1 MDSSKL
7 QKVTDFQNLQ
17 PDSGHTQA
25 QEEPSSVLQGQALP
39 AADSP
44 LPATPPHHDLNAAG
58 RSLCRQQDE
67 QFFNFSLDLLSVGS
81 LDEGYLQ
88 RVNPAW
94 TACLGWSATELTS
107 RPWLDF
113 VHPDDH
119 AITIEA
125 HEQLLQGKTLHE
137 FENRYRCKD
146 GSHRQLSW
154 NVHPDMDSRQ
164 LFCIARD
171 VTAHRH
177 NEALLRRN
185 DELFRLMVE
194 GSEQVVF
201 YTRDKAH
208 RFTYVSPSLLGVM
221 GYQPA
226 EVLGKTYEWL
236 QMTGD
241 PLNFRARETL
251 LQALK
256 DGQAIRPYTIA
267 ARHKDGHRVVLEII
281 ESPVF
286 EGSDIVSFQGFAR
299 DLTERMRTQNELEF
313 SELRFRGF
321 FEQAAVGMVVRSETG
336 EFVRVNQRFADII
349 GYTQEEIVG
358 QLCSQMTHADDR
370 EHEAVSIAQ
379 LLHGHMA
386 SGSWEKRYIHK
397 NGSAVW
403 CTLSVSLL
411 SLQDGGTRQLIGV
424 VEDISEKKRVQENLQ
439 RSQAL
444 LRIAG
449 ASAKLG
455 GWILEMPGNVLRWSD
470 EVRAIHEVAG
480 NFEPTL
486 AQALEYYPED
496 YRDAVIADLKRC
508 QEEGV
513 LFSSEYELTT
523 ATGKRIWVLAMGEA
537 MRDAQ
542 GAIVAVQGAI
552 QDISARKQTE
562 ASLQA
567 SQRRFREIADTFPF
581 IVWTAEPDGRVEYVN
596 HVFSDHI
603 GLAQDNNCG
612 VDWLSCVHPEDIE
625 RCINAWQTAV
635 QTGCVYSIDYR
646 LKEAASGD
654 HHWHRLRAA
663 PVRDA
668 SGQVIKWY
676 GTAIDINETK
686 SLEQQSKS
694 FANRLNTTLESI
706 TDGFFILDKN
716 WAFAFLNTQAE
727 RMLGRSRGDMLG
739 KTFWLEFPPAPGTVS
754 EQEYLKAIKEGVPV
768 HFQDYYPPPLDCW
781 FAVSAYPSDEGLAV
795 YFRDV
800 TQTRK
805 DIAQLQLL
813 RTAVSRLNDIVLIT
827 EAEPFDEPGPR
838 IIFVNEA
845 FERRTGYTQAEV
857 IGKTP
862 RILQGPKTQR
872 AELDRIGKALKAWQ
886 PVRGELIN
894 YTKSGEEFWLELD
907 IVPIADS
914 TGWFTHWVSI
924 ERDITERKMAQE
936 AILQLNSELE
946 DRVQQRTEQL
956 AVANKELEA
965 FSYSVSH
972 DLRSPLATIN
982 GFSQLLLKSQKDQLS
997 EKGQHYLNRI
1007 YAGSTKMGELI
1018 EGLLSLAKLSRG
1030 DLNRQDVDLTAMT
1043 AKMVREL
1050 RDAEPDRVVDVT
1062 IQADLVVNG
1071 DAAMVTVIMQNLVS
1085 NAWKYSGKTPLARVE
1100 IGSETTPD
1108 GVRCIFV
1115 RDNGAG
1121 FDMAYAEKLFQVFQ
1135 RLHQDTEFKGTGIGL
1150 ANVQRVVERHGG
1162 RVWAQAAVGKGATF
1176 RFTLNQVT

>member
-1 MDSSKL
+1 MC
-7 QKVTDFQNLQ
+7 
-17 PDSGHTQA
+17 G
-25 QEEPSSVLQGQALP
+25 
-39 AADSP
+39 
-44 LPATPPHHDLNAAG
+44 
-58 RSLCRQQDE
+58 QQDA
-67 QFFNFSLDLLSVGS
+67 QFFNVSVDLLSVGR
-81 LDEGYLQ
+81 LDDGCLQ

-94 TACLGWSATELTS
+94 TTCLGWRATELTG
-107 RPWLDF
+107 RAWLDL

-119 AITIEA
+119 ASTIKA
-125 HEQLLQGKTLHE
+125 HEQLLQGRTLHE

-146 GSHRQLSW
+146 GSYRQLSW
-154 NVHPDMDSRQ
+154 NIHPDMDSRQ

-177 NEALLRRN
+177 NEAMLGRN

-208 RFTYVSPSLLGVM
+208 RFTYLSPSLLGVM

-226 EVLGKTYEWL
+226 DVVGKTHEWL

-241 PLNFRARETL
+241 PLNVRARNAL
-251 LQALK
+251 IQVLK
-256 DGQAIRPYTIA
+256 DGRAVQPYTIA
-267 ARHKDGHRVVLEII
+267 ARHKDGHRLVLEII
-281 ESPVF
+281 ESPVSK
-286 EGSDIVSFQGFAR
+286 GGNIVSFQGFAR
-299 DLTERMRTQNELEF
+299 DLTEHARTQNELAL
-313 SELRFRGF
+313 SELRFRSF
-321 FEQAAVGMVVRSETG
+321 FEQAAVGMVVTSETG

-349 GYTQEEIVG
+349 GDTKEGVVG
-358 QLCSQMTHADDR
+358 RRCADTTHADDR
-370 EHEAVSIAQ
+370 GHEALLMAQ
-379 LLHGHMA
+379 LLDGRME
-386 SGSWEKRYIHK
+386 SGTWEKRYIHK
-397 NGSAVW
+397 DGHAVW
-403 CTLSVSLL
+403 CTLSLSLL
-411 SLQDGGTRQLIGV
+411 SLQGGDTRQLIGV

-439 RSQAL
+439 RSQAI

-455 GWILEMPGNVLRWSD
+455 GWILEMPGNVLHWSD
-470 EVRAIHEVAG
+470 EVRAIHEVEG
-480 NFEPTL
+480 DFEPTL
-486 AQALEYYPED
+486 AQALEYYPDD
-496 YRDAVIADLKRC
+496 YRDEVMADLKRC
-508 QEEGV
+508 QEEGIP
-513 LFSSEYELTT
+513 FGSEYELTT

-542 GAIVAVQGAI
+542 GAIVAVQGAF
-552 QDISARKQTE
+552 QDITARKQAE

-581 IVWTAEPDGRVEYVN
+581 IVWTAEPDGRVDYAN
-596 HVFSDHI
+596 ATFNNYL
-603 GLAQDNNCG
+603 GLASTEG
-612 VDWLSCVHPEDIE
+612 PELDWTPSVHPDDLP
-625 RCINAWQTAV
+625 RCLKVWQTSIR
-635 QTGCVYSIDYR
+635 TGGVYLLDF
-646 LKEAASGD
+646 
-654 HHWHRLRAA
+654 RLRQAISGNYHWFRVQA
-663 PVRDA
+663 QAVRDA
-668 SGQVIKWY
+668 AGLVTKWY
-676 GTAIDINETK
+676 GSCIDIHETK
-686 SLEQQSKS
+686 LLEQQAKS
-694 FANRLNTTLESI
+694 LANRLSTTLESI
-706 TDGFFILDKN
+706 TDGFFILDTQ
-716 WAFAFLNTQAE
+716 WRFTFLNTQAE
-727 RMLGRSRGDMLG
+727 RMLGRPRQELLD
-739 KTFWLEFPPAPGTVS
+739 KTVWTEFALAVGTAF
-754 EQEYLKAIKEGVPV
+754 EQQYRKAVEEGVPV
-768 HFQDYYPPPLDCW
+768 HFQDYYPAPLNRW
-781 FAVSAYPSDEGLAV
+781 FAISAYPSDEGLAV

-800 TQTRK
+800 TQTHK
-805 DIAQLQLL
+805 DLAQLQLL

-827 EAEPFDEPGPR
+827 EGEPFDEPGPR

-862 RILQGPKTQR
+862 RLLQGPKTQR
-872 AELDRIGKALKAWQ
+872 AELDRIGKALRAWQ

-914 TGWFTHWVSI
+914 KGWFTHWVAV

-936 AILQLNSELE
+936 AILRLNSELE

-956 AVANKELEA
+956 AAANKELEA

-982 GFSQLLLKSQKDQLS
+982 GFSQLLLKSQKDQLG

-1018 EGLLSLAKLSRG
+1018 EGLLSLARLSRG

-1050 RDAEPDRVVDVT
+1050 RDSEPDRVVDVT
-1062 IQADLVVNG
+1062 IQADLMVNG
-1071 DAAMVTVIMQNLVS
+1071 DAAMVTVVMQNLVA
-1085 NAWKYSGKTPLARVE
+1085 NAWKYSGKTPQARVE

-1150 ANVQRVVERHGG
+1150 ANVKRVVERHGG

-1176 RFTLNQVT
+1176 KFTLD